1 MLEKIQFRPDQVNP
15 LFHGSGG
22 SIIHRLLEKYI
33 FVWTDCIH
41 MINITDYI
49 VALTIDSTWQNLAL
63 VSFAWSIVV
72 TQFYLPLFLEEC

>member
-1 MLEKIQFRPDQVNP
+1 MMLEKIQFRPDQVNP

-33 FVWTDCIH
+33 FVWTNSVH

-49 VALTIDSTWQNLAL
+49 VALTI
-63 VSFAWSIVV
+63 
-72 TQFYLPLFLEEC
+72 